1 MNIQYYLYS
10 MTPIEKEYLSENTLR
25 QNLAKRI
32 GELEFILSDKSKALK
47 TAPEGTLRIAK
58 SNATVQYYHRAN
70 TKDKTGKYILSKNR
84 QLAKSLA
91 QKEYDQSVMACVQ
104 SELILLKHTLKSYE
118 KMYSKKHLAEAIF
131 GKLNPF
137 RRALIKP
144 VRLPDDLYA
153 QKWQSTPYKTKPF
166 SQDIPEYVTARGDCV
181 RSKSENIIA
190 DTLFRLKVPYR
201 YECPLILKN
210 TSGEKIT
217 LHPDFTCL
225 DVRTRRE
232 FYWEHFGM
240 MNKPD
245 YAERAVQRLHL
256 YERNNIFLGKN
267 LIITNETAAQPI
279 NTRQIERLVKSI
291 FNIA

>member
-1 MNIQYYLYS
+1 MN
-10 MTPIEKEYLSENTLR
+10 TIEKEYLSENILR
-25 QNLAKRI
+25 ENLAKRI
-32 GELEFILSDKSKALK
+32 GELECLLSEKSKALK

-58 SNATVQYYHRAN
+58 SNGTVQYYHRES
-70 TKDKTGKYILSKNR
+70 TKDKTGKYILAKNR
-84 QLAKSLA
+84 QLAKNLA
-91 QKEYDQSVMACVQ
+91 QKEYDQSVVACVH
-104 SELILLKHTLKSYE
+104 SELALLKHTLKSYD

-131 GKLNPF
+131 GKLNLF
-137 RRALIKP
+137 RRALITP
-144 VRLPDDLYA
+144 VRLPDEMYA
-153 QKWQSTPYKTKPF
+153 QKWQSATYKTKSF
-166 SQDIPEYVTARGDCV
+166 TQDTPEYVTARGDRV

-225 DVRTRRE
+225 DVRTRHE

-240 MNKPD
+240 MDKPD
-245 YAERAVQRLHL
+245 YAERAVQRLRL
-256 YERNNIFLGKN
+256 YERNNIFPGKN

>member
-1 MNIQYYLYS
+1 

-32 GELEFILSDKSKALK
+32 GELECLLLDKSKALK

-58 SNATVQYYHRAN
+58 SNGTVQYYHRTN

-91 QKEYDQSVMACVQ
+91 QKEYDQCVMAYAQ
-104 SELILLKHTLKSYE
+104 SELKLLKHTFKSYD

-144 VRLPDDLYA
+144 VRLPDEMYA
-153 QKWQSTPYKTKPF
+153 QKWQATPYKTKSF
-166 SQDIPEYVTARGDCV
+166 TQDTPEYVTARGDRV

-190 DTLFRLKVPYR
+190 DTLFRLKIPYR

-225 DVRTRRE
+225 DVRTRHE

-240 MNKPD
+240 MDKPD
-245 YAERAVQRLHL
+245 YAERAVQRLRL
-256 YERNNIFLGKN
+256 YERNNIFPGKN

-279 NTRQIERLVKSI
+279 NTRQIERLVKAI